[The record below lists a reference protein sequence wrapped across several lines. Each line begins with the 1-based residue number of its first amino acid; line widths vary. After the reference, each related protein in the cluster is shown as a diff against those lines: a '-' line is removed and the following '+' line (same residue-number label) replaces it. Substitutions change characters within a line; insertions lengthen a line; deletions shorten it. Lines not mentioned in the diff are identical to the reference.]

1 MEYTVQQLAKLS
13 GVSGRTLRYYDEID
27 LLKPARIS
35 SSGYRIYSQ
44 KEVDLLQQ
52 ILFYRELDVSLEE
65 ITRIIHHPD
74 FDLVQALEQHIQKLQ
89 EKHARLE
96 QIISNVQKTIE
107 SREGGAPMSDQE
119 KFEGFKKKLIDE
131 NEEKYGEEAREQ
143 YGDQTVNDSN
153 AKMMGLSEDDF
164 KQMNEVEK
172 ALLAALENGYKTGDP
187 ASAEAQKAAELHK
200 EWLSYT
206 WPKYSKEAHA
216 GLGDM
221 YVSDERFTAY
231 YDKHF
236 EGATVFLRDAIHV
249 FTAK

>member
-52 ILFYRELDVSLEE
+52 ILFYRELEVSLDE
-65 ITRIIHHPD
+65 IRHIIHHPD
-74 FDLVQALEQHIQKLQ
+74 FDLVSALQQHVQKLQ

-96 QIISNVQKTIE
+96 QIISTVQKTIE
-107 SREGGAPMSDQE
+107 SKEGGTPMKDQE
-119 KFEGFKKKLIDE
+119 KFEGFKKKMIDE
-131 NEEKYGEEAREQ
+131 NEKQYGNEVREKYG
-143 YGDQTVNDSN
+143 DQVVDASN
-153 AKMMGLSEDDF
+153 AKMMGLSEADF
-164 KQMNEVEK
+164 NKMNEVEK
-172 ALLAALENGYKTGDP
+172 SFFVELKKAFETGDP
-187 ASAEAQKAAELHK
+187 ASPEAQKAVALHK
-200 EWLSYT
+200 EWLSFT
-206 WPKYSKEAHA
+206 WPKYSREAHA

-231 YDKHF
+231 YDQYV
-236 EGATVFLRDAIHV
+236 EGGTKFLRDAISV
-249 FTAK
+249 YAGK

>member
-27 LLKPARIS
+27 LLKPSRIS

-52 ILFYRELDVSLEE
+52 ILFYRELEVSLDE
-65 ITRIIHHPD
+65 IRRIIYHPD
-74 FDLVQALEQHIQKLQ
+74 FDLIAALQQHVEKLQ
-89 EKHARLE
+89 KKHVRLE
-96 QIISNVQKTIE
+96 QIISTVQKTIE
-107 SREGGAPMSDQE
+107 SKKGGTPMADQE
-119 KFEGFKKKLIDE
+119 KFEGFKKQMIDE
-131 NEEKYGEEAREQ
+131 NEKKYGKEVRVQ
-143 YGDQTVNDSN
+143 YGDQVVDDSN

-164 KQMNEVEK
+164 ERMNEVEK
-172 ALLAALENGYKTGDP
+172 AFLAELKKGFETGDP
-187 ASAEAQKAAELHK
+187 ASPEAQKAVTLHR
-200 EWLSYT
+200 EWLNFT

-231 YDKHF
+231 YDQYV
-236 EGATVFLRDAIHV
+236 EGGTKFLRDAISV
-249 FTAK
+249 YAGK